1 MPLQWEGCRNMCRAS
16 RERVRLEPR
25 GMIDVELIEE
35 LDMLVERSQRTKK
48 KVLVFRSLVV
58 VVDFLDPL
66 V

>member
-1 MPLQWEGCRNMCRAS
+1 MCRAS